1 MPIGRGAA
9 RHGAGR
15 VTGLSPRPAIPS
27 VTLVRSTT
35 SSEGH
40 DATKGRLW
48 GTIEAHLASR
58 DVAHVIY
65 GAIIGLAL
73 VLALQAHPPTAAQT
87 AGLVVG
93 TALAVGLA
101 EVYSEVIAA
110 EARTR
115 HAVGKAH
122 MRAIAGESLAVV
134 FGASFPAVF
143 FVLAS
148 TGAIDVDLAFT
159 LSKWSGLG
167 LICGYGFLAARLAGW
182 GFVGALAR
190 AALVGLVGGALIAL
204 KALLH

>member
-1 MPIGRGAA
+1 M
-9 RHGAGR
+9 
-15 VTGLSPRPAIPS
+15 SPRPAIPS

-35 SSEGH
+35 SSEGP

-58 DVAHVIY
+58 DVGHVIY

-73 VLALQAHPPTAAQT
+73 VLALQAHPPTAGQA

-115 HAVGKAH
+115 HAIGKAH

-143 FVLAS
+143 FLLAA

-182 GFVGALAR
+182 GIVGALLR